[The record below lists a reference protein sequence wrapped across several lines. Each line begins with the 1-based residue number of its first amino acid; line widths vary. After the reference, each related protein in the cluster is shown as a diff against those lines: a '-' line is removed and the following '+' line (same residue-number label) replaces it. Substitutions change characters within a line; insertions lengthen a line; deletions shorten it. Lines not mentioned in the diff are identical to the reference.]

1 MHFLTLAILEIPEV
15 REDKELDK
23 QIVEALKELEL
34 QKQIE
39 TKNFMLDFYDWEVS
53 KPSVIIFPCSK

>member
-1 MHFLTLAILEIPEV
+1 MHFLTLAILEIPEI

-39 TKNFMLDFYDWEVS
+39 TKNFMLDFTIGGGF
-53 KPSVIIFPCSK
+53 KIFSHHFPVQ